1 MVHKH
6 HDLGERVQALTLLT
20 YGLPASLVAKHTT
33 LSVSEINRIRTRA
46 KNRGFNP
53 MVSPIILLEYVI
65 DAPRSGRPR
74 KATAE
79 KGDATIPAVTV
90 GQPSLGRNE
99 VQNGDDTVM
108 SNGNRECADVNG
120 YGNGTVYGDE
130 GGDGNGIE
138 NGRPE

>member
-53 MVSPIILLEYVI
+53 MVSPIILLEYVV

-79 KGDATIPAVTV
+79 KGDATIPTITT
-90 GQPSLGRNE
+90 GQPSLGGNE
-99 VQNGDDTVM
+99 IENGDNTGM
-108 SNGNRECADVNG
+108 SNGNSESIKTNG
-120 YGNGTVYGDE
+120 YGNRNVFE
-130 GGDGNGIE
+130 GGGGGGNGHSE
-138 NGRPE
+138 